1 MFVQM
6 SCKVELKV
14 TRMRHRQFD
23 ANASMHKSGKSTTF
37 MRDALNRV
45 GVRFRGGYPWP
56 GARGVSP
63 LPLHPYYANKHKCNI
78 VYHKYSLFFYYIG
91 VFIGVFIGV
100 KC

>member
-45 GVRFRGGYPWP
+45 GVRFRGGTLGPELGVCPPYPFTP
-56 GARGVSP
+56 TMQTSINVT
-63 LPLHPYYANKHKCNI
+63 
-78 VYHKYSLFFYYIG
+78 
-91 VFIGVFIGV
+91 
-100 KC
+100 